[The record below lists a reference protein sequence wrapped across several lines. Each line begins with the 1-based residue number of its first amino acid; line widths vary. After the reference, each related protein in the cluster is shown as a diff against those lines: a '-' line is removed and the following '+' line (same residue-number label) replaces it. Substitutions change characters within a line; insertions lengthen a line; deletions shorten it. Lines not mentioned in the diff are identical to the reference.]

1 MSTLSSR
8 LIAPLATSALLSGA
22 ILAGCADVPDGVAGP
37 YRVASM
43 PTVAP
48 TAPLAAPEGRS
59 TATDV
64 EMLRAIPASP
74 LTPEQGAD
82 ARNLG
87 ARIRWAG
94 AIQQIDRADKRA
106 CLTVLYAQSDDD
118 GAPRWTNDPTYQSFQ
133 ACSVGAYDPA
143 LISEFT
149 NITVVGRISG
159 KASLG
164 SGGSSGSGPVV
175 QIEKLF
181 RWSDCLE
188 GDTTPVCKA
197 GFIDPQPA
205 PAD

>member
-1 MSTLSSR
+1 
-8 LIAPLATSALLSGA
+8 
-22 ILAGCADVPDGVAGP
+22 
-37 YRVASM
+37 
-43 PTVAP
+43 
-48 TAPLAAPEGRS
+48 
-59 TATDV
+59 
-64 EMLRAIPASP
+64 